1 MEIQRSLSRL
11 ENMYHY
17 LLSCSEYEHGII
29 KDFIDDLFRYT
40 SLLESSDKDAVCVLR
55 SKLDRILFWDF
66 NELYPVSR
74 QALSK
79 VMHNVYCI
87 LTGHSDSE
95 AYSIARFIEWT
106 DTTNKKLYDDAASR
120 SPEEFIP
127 TINHMLL
134 IRSLFDSYV
143 SSADSVECRYVLK
156 EEPENEVNE
165 VVIEEKGNEKI
176 METKKVMLIE
186 VSSEE
191 FNEARNMIS
200 ETIFNECDIRIY
212 QDLSAI
218 AFHLNRF
225 IPNNDMS
232 ELDKAINA
240 ISATF
245 MWSFSD
251 LNKQYKNG
259 REGLKKILGAFCSQ
273 ITINILT
280 SAGLG
285 DDNETEFYNCV
296 SRIEAQ
302 NITDDDIT
310 EYSKFLKMVV
320 ASLQYFKQLKASC
333 MSGEARVIY
342 V

>member
-1 MEIQRSLSRL
+1 MGIQRSLNRL
-11 ENMYHY
+11 ENMYDY
-17 LLSCSEYEHGII
+17 LLSCSEDERGII
-29 KDFIDDLFRYT
+29 KEIIDDLYRYA
-40 SLLESSDKDAVCVLR
+40 SLLDSSDKDVSCVLR
-55 SKLDRILFWDF
+55 NKIDIILSWDF
-66 NELYPVSR
+66 NSLRPVSR

-79 VMHNVYCI
+79 IMHNIYCM

-95 AYSIARFIEWT
+95 AYSIARFIEWA
-106 DTTNKKLYDDAASR
+106 DTTNKKLYDDAVSR
-120 SPEEFIP
+120 APEEFIP

-143 SSADSVECRYVLK
+143 SGADSVECRYVLK
-156 EEPENEVNE
+156 EEPENEANE
-165 VVIEEKGNEKI
+165 VVIEEKGNEKT

-191 FNEARNMIS
+191 FNNARNMIS
-200 ETIFNECDIRIY
+200 ETIFDECDIRIY

-225 IPNNDMS
+225 IPNNDME

-251 LNKQYKNG
+251 LHKQYNNG

-285 DDNETEFYNCV
+285 DDNEIEFYNCV
-296 SRIEAQ
+296 SRIKAQ
-302 NITDDDIT
+302 NITDDDIA

>member
-1 MEIQRSLSRL
+1 MRITTTLNRLGEITKDLMPCTEFERKTIQD
-11 ENMYHY
+11 
-17 LLSCSEYEHGII
+17 II
-29 KDFIDDLFRYT
+29 DGLFIYVSSSD
-40 SLLESSDKDAVCVLR
+40 SSDKEAIYKLR
-55 SKLDRILFWDF
+55 DKLNNVIFWEFD
-66 NELYPVSR
+66 NLYPVSR
-74 QALSK
+74 QAISK
-79 VMHNVYCI
+79 VMHNIYCI
-87 LTGHSDSE
+87 LTGQNDSN
-95 AYSIARFIEWT
+95 AYSIARSIEWS
-106 DTTNKKLYDDAASR
+106 DSSIKKIYEYAVSR
-120 SPEEFIP
+120 APEEFIP

-134 IRSLFDSYV
+134 IRSLFDSYI
-143 SSADSVECRYVLK
+143 SGNDSVECRYVLK

-296 SRIEAQ
+296 SRIKAQ
-302 NITDDDIT
+302 NITDDDIA

>member
-1 MEIQRSLSRL
+1 MGIHRSLSIL
-11 ENMYHY
+11 ENMYDY
-17 LLSCSEYEHGII
+17 LLSCSEDERGII
-29 KDFIDDLFRYT
+29 KEIIDDLYRYA
-40 SLLESSDKDAVCVLR
+40 SLLDSSDKDVSCVLR
-55 SKLDRILFWDF
+55 NKIDIILFWDF
-66 NELYPVSR
+66 NSLRPVSR

-79 VMHNVYCI
+79 IMHNIYCM

-106 DTTNKKLYDDAASR
+106 DNTNKKLYDDAVSR
-120 SPEEFIP
+120 APEEFIP

-143 SSADSVECRYVLK
+143 SGADSVECRYVFN

-165 VVIEEKGNEKI
+165 VVIEEKGNEKP

-200 ETIFNECDIRIY
+200 ETIFDECDIRIY

-225 IPNNDMS
+225 IPNNDMD
-232 ELDKAINA
+232 ELEKAIKA

-251 LNKQYKNG
+251 LSKQFKNG

-273 ITINILT
+273 TTINILT

-285 DDNETEFYNCV
+285 DENETEFYNCV
-296 SRIEAQ
+296 SRNRDH
-302 NITDDDIT
+302 NITDDDIA

>member
-1 MEIQRSLSRL
+1 MGIQRSLSRL
-11 ENMYHY
+11 ENMYDY
-17 LLSCSEYEHGII
+17 LLSCSEDERGII
-29 KDFIDDLFRYT
+29 KEIIDDLYRYA
-40 SLLESSDKDAVCVLR
+40 SLLDSSDKDVSCVLR
-55 SKLDRILFWDF
+55 KKIDIILFWDF
-66 NELYPVSR
+66 NSLRPVSR

-79 VMHNVYCI
+79 IMHNIYCM

-106 DTTNKKLYDDAASR
+106 DTTNKKLYDDAVSR
-120 SPEEFIP
+120 APEEFIP

-143 SSADSVECRYVLK
+143 SGADSVEYRYVFK

-165 VVIEEKGNEKI
+165 VVIEEKGNEKP

-225 IPNNDMS
+225 IPNNDME

-251 LNKQYKNG
+251 LHKQYKNG

-285 DDNETEFYNCV
+285 DVNETEFYNCV
-296 SRIEAQ
+296 SRNKAQ

-310 EYSKFLKMVV
+310 EYSKFLKTVV

>member
-1 MEIQRSLSRL
+1 MGLNKTLIRL
-11 ENMYHY
+11 ENIHQYTMP
-17 LLSCSEYEHGII
+17 CTEYERMII
-29 KDFIDDLFRYT
+29 QDIVDRL
-40 SLLESSDKDAVCVLR
+40 SSYISTADSSVKEAIYELR
-55 SKLDRILFWDF
+55 NKLDIILFWDF
-66 NELYPVSR
+66 ESLYPVSR
-74 QALSK
+74 QAISK
-79 VMHNVYCI
+79 VMHNIYCI

-95 AYSIARFIEWT
+95 AYSIARFIEWSDPAT
-106 DTTNKKLYDDAASR
+106 KKLYDYAVSR
-120 SPEEFIP
+120 APEEFIP

-134 IRSLFDSYV
+134 IRSLFDSYI
-143 SSADSVECRYVLK
+143 SGENSPESRYVLK
-156 EEPENEVNE
+156 EYPENDVDV
-165 VVIEEKGNEKI
+165 VVIEEKGNEKT

-212 QDLSAI
+212 QDLSSI

-251 LNKQYKNG
+251 LHKQYKNG

-296 SRIEAQ
+296 SRNKAQ

-333 MSGEARVIY
+333 MSGDARVIFN
-342 V
+342 

>member
-1 MEIQRSLSRL
+1 MIIQDIVDRLSSYISTAGSSVK
-11 ENMYHY
+11 EAI
-17 LLSCSEYEHGII
+17 YE
-29 KDFIDDLFRYT
+29 
-40 SLLESSDKDAVCVLR
+40 LR
-55 SKLDRILFWDF
+55 NKLDIVLFWDF
-66 NELYPVSR
+66 NSLYPVSR
-74 QALSK
+74 QAVSK
-79 VMHNVYCI
+79 VMHNIYCI

-106 DTTNKKLYDDAASR
+106 DVSTKKLYDYAVSR
-120 SPEEFIP
+120 APEEFIP
-127 TINHMLL
+127 TINHILL
-134 IRSLFDSYV
+134 IRSLFDSYI
-143 SSADSVECRYVLK
+143 SGENSPESRYVLK
-156 EEPENEVNE
+156 EEPENEIDE
-165 VVIEEKGNEKI
+165 VVIEEKGNEET

-191 FNEARNMIS
+191 FNDARKMIG
-200 ETIFNECDIRIY
+200 ETIFEECDIRIY

-240 ISATF
+240 ISDTF

-296 SRIEAQ
+296 SRNKAQ
-302 NITDDDIT
+302 NITDDDIA

>member
-1 MEIQRSLSRL
+1 MGIQRSLNRL
-11 ENMYHY
+11 ENMYDY
-17 LLSCSEYEHGII
+17 LISCSEDERGII
-29 KDFIDDLFRYT
+29 KEIIDDLYRYA
-40 SLLESSDKDAVCVLR
+40 SVLDSSDNDVSCVLR
-55 SKLDRILFWDF
+55 NKIDIILFWDF
-66 NELYPVSR
+66 NSLRPVSR

-79 VMHNVYCI
+79 IMHNVYCM

-95 AYSIARFIEWT
+95 AYSIARFIEWA
-106 DTTNKKLYDDAASR
+106 DTTNKKLYDDAVSR
-120 SPEEFIP
+120 APEEFIP

-143 SSADSVECRYVLK
+143 SGADSTECRYVLK
-156 EEPENEVNE
+156 EEPKNEVNE
-165 VVIEEKGNEKI
+165 VVIEEKGNEKP

-191 FNEARNMIS
+191 FNNARNMIS
-200 ETIFNECDIRIY
+200 ETIFDECDIRIY

-251 LNKQYKNG
+251 LSKQYKNG
-259 REGLKKILGAFCSQ
+259 REGLRKILGAFCSQ

-285 DDNETEFYNCV
+285 DENETEFYNCV
-296 SRIEAQ
+296 SRIKAQ

>member
-1 MEIQRSLSRL
+1 MGIQRSLNRL
-11 ENMYHY
+11 ENMYDY
-17 LLSCSEYEHGII
+17 LLSCSEDERGII
-29 KDFIDDLFRYT
+29 KEIIDDLYRYA
-40 SLLESSDKDAVCVLR
+40 SLLDSSDKDVSYVLR
-55 SKLDRILFWDF
+55 NKIDIILSWDF
-66 NELYPVSR
+66 NSLRPVSR

-79 VMHNVYCI
+79 IMHNIYYM

-95 AYSIARFIEWT
+95 AYSIARFIEWA
-106 DTTNKKLYDDAASR
+106 DTTNKKLYDDAVSR
-120 SPEEFIP
+120 APEEFIP

-143 SSADSVECRYVLK
+143 SGADSAECRYVLK

-165 VVIEEKGNEKI
+165 VVIEEKGNEKP

-191 FNEARNMIS
+191 FNNARNMIS
-200 ETIFNECDIRIY
+200 ETIFDECDIRIY

-285 DDNETEFYNCV
+285 DDNEIEFYNCV
-296 SRIEAQ
+296 SRNKAQ
-302 NITDDDIT
+302 NITDDDIA

>member
-1 MEIQRSLSRL
+1 MGIQRSLSRL
-11 ENMYHY
+11 ENMYDY
-17 LLSCSEYEHGII
+17 LLSCSEDERGII
-29 KDFIDDLFRYT
+29 KEIIDDLYRYA
-40 SLLESSDKDAVCVLR
+40 SLLDSSDKDVSCVLR
-55 SKLDRILFWDF
+55 NKIDIILSWDF
-66 NELYPVSR
+66 KSLRPVSR

-79 VMHNVYCI
+79 IMHNIYCM

-95 AYSIARFIEWT
+95 AYSIARFIEWA
-106 DTTNKKLYDDAASR
+106 DTTNKKLYDDAVSR
-120 SPEEFIP
+120 APEEFIP

-143 SSADSVECRYVLK
+143 SGADSVECRYVFK
-156 EEPENEVNE
+156 EELENEVNE
-165 VVIEEKGNEKI
+165 VVIEEKGNEKT

-191 FNEARNMIS
+191 FNNARNMIS
-200 ETIFNECDIRIY
+200 ETIFDECDIRIY
-212 QDLSAI
+212 QDLSSI

-251 LNKQYKNG
+251 LHKQYKNG

-285 DDNETEFYNCV
+285 DENETEFYNCV
-296 SRIEAQ
+296 SRNKAQ

>member
-1 MEIQRSLSRL
+1 
-11 ENMYHY
+11 
-17 LLSCSEYEHGII
+17 
-29 KDFIDDLFRYT
+29 
-40 SLLESSDKDAVCVLR
+40 
-55 SKLDRILFWDF
+55 
-66 NELYPVSR
+66 
-74 QALSK
+74 
-79 VMHNVYCI
+79 
-87 LTGHSDSE
+87 
-95 AYSIARFIEWT
+95 
-106 DTTNKKLYDDAASR
+106 
-120 SPEEFIP
+120 
-127 TINHMLL
+127 
-134 IRSLFDSYV
+134 
-143 SSADSVECRYVLK
+143 
-156 EEPENEVNE
+156 
-165 VVIEEKGNEKI
+165 

-191 FNEARNMIS
+191 FNNARNMIS
-200 ETIFNECDIRIY
+200 ETIFDECDIRIY
-212 QDLSAI
+212 QDLSSI

-251 LNKQYKNG
+251 LHKQYKNG

-285 DDNETEFYNCV
+285 DENETDFYNCV
-296 SRIEAQ
+296 SRNKAQ

>member
-1 MEIQRSLSRL
+1 MGIQRSLSRL
-11 ENMYHY
+11 ENMYDY
-17 LLSCSEYEHGII
+17 LLSCSEDERGII
-29 KDFIDDLFRYT
+29 KEIIDDLYRYA
-40 SLLESSDKDAVCVLR
+40 SLLDSSDKDVSCVLR
-55 SKLDRILFWDF
+55 NKIDIILFWDF
-66 NELYPVSR
+66 NSLRPVSR

-79 VMHNVYCI
+79 IMHNIYCM

-95 AYSIARFIEWT
+95 AYSIAGFIEWA
-106 DTTNKKLYDDAASR
+106 DTTNKKLYDDTVSR
-120 SPEEFIP
+120 APEEFIP

-143 SSADSVECRYVLK
+143 SGADSVECRYVFK
-156 EEPENEVNE
+156 EELENEVNE
-165 VVIEEKGNEKI
+165 AVIEEKGNEKT

-191 FNEARNMIS
+191 FNDARNMIS
-200 ETIFNECDIRIY
+200 ETIFDECDIRIY

-232 ELDKAINA
+232 ELDKAIKA

-296 SRIEAQ
+296 SRIKAQ
-302 NITDDDIT
+302 NITNDDIT

>member
-1 MEIQRSLSRL
+1 MGIQRSLSRL
-11 ENMYHY
+11 ENMYDY
-17 LLSCSEYEHGII
+17 LLSCSEDERGII
-29 KDFIDDLFRYT
+29 KEIIDDLYRYA
-40 SLLESSDKDAVCVLR
+40 SLLDSSDKDVSCVLR
-55 SKLDRILFWDF
+55 NKIDIILSWDF
-66 NELYPVSR
+66 NSLRPVSR

-79 VMHNVYCI
+79 IMHNIYCM

-95 AYSIARFIEWT
+95 AYSIARFIEWA
-106 DTTNKKLYDDAASR
+106 DTTNKKLYDDAVSR
-120 SPEEFIP
+120 SPEEFIQ

-143 SSADSVECRYVLK
+143 SGADSAECRYVLK

-165 VVIEEKGNEKI
+165 VVIEEKGNEKT

-191 FNEARNMIS
+191 FNEARKMIG
-200 ETIFNECDIRIY
+200 ETIFEECDIRIY

-251 LNKQYKNG
+251 LHKQYKNG

-296 SRIEAQ
+296 SRNKAQ

-333 MSGEARVIY
+333 MSGDARVIFN
-342 V
+342 

>member
-1 MEIQRSLSRL
+1 MGIQRSLSRL
-11 ENMYHY
+11 ENIYTH
-17 LLSCSEYEHGII
+17 LISCSKYEQEII
-29 KDFIDDLFRYT
+29 KEFIDDLFRYA
-40 SLLESSDKDAVCVLR
+40 SLLDSSDKDAAFVLR
-55 SKLDRILFWDF
+55 NKMDRILFWDF
-66 NELYPVSR
+66 NALYPVSR
-74 QALSK
+74 QAISK
-79 VMHNVYCI
+79 VMHNIYCM

-95 AYSIARFIEWT
+95 AYSIARFIEWA
-106 DTTNKKLYDDAASR
+106 DTTNKKLYYDAVSR
-120 SPEEFIP
+120 APEEFIP

-134 IRSLFDSYV
+134 IRSLFDSYM
-143 SSADSVECRYVLK
+143 SGADSVECRYVLK
-156 EEPENEVNE
+156 EELENEVNE
-165 VVIEEKGNEKI
+165 VVIEEKGNEKP

-191 FNEARNMIS
+191 FNDARKMIG
-200 ETIFNECDIRIY
+200 ETIFEECDIRIY

-225 IPNNDMS
+225 IPDNDME
-232 ELDKAINA
+232 ELDKAINT

-251 LNKQYKNG
+251 LHKQYKNG
-259 REGLKKILGAFCSQ
+259 REGLKKILSAFCSQ

-296 SRIEAQ
+296 SRNKAQ
-302 NITDDDIT
+302 NITDADIT

-342 V
+342 A

>member
-1 MEIQRSLSRL
+1 MGIQRSLSRL
-11 ENMYHY
+11 ENMYDY
-17 LLSCSEYEHGII
+17 LLSCSEDERGII
-29 KDFIDDLFRYT
+29 KEIIDDLYRYA
-40 SLLESSDKDAVCVLR
+40 SLLDSSDKDVSCVLR
-55 SKLDRILFWDF
+55 NKIDIILSWDF
-66 NELYPVSR
+66 NSLRPVSR

-79 VMHNVYCI
+79 IMHNIYCM

-95 AYSIARFIEWT
+95 AYSIARFIEWA
-106 DTTNKKLYDDAASR
+106 DTTNKKLYDDAVSR
-120 SPEEFIP
+120 APEEFIP

-143 SSADSVECRYVLK
+143 SGADSVECRYVLK

-165 VVIEEKGNEKI
+165 VVTEEKGNEKT

-191 FNEARNMIS
+191 FNDARNMIS

-225 IPNNDMS
+225 IPNNDMG

-251 LNKQYKNG
+251 LHKQYKNG

-296 SRIEAQ
+296 SRIKAQ

>member
-1 MEIQRSLSRL
+1 MGIQRSLSRL
-11 ENMYHY
+11 ENMYDY
-17 LLSCSEYEHGII
+17 LLSCSEDERGII
-29 KDFIDDLFRYT
+29 KEIIDDLYRYA
-40 SLLESSDKDAVCVLR
+40 SLLDSSDKDVSCVLR
-55 SKLDRILFWDF
+55 NKIDIILFWDF
-66 NELYPVSR
+66 NSLRPVSR
-74 QALSK
+74 QVLSK
-79 VMHNVYCI
+79 IMHNIYCI

-95 AYSIARFIEWT
+95 AYSIARFIEWA
-106 DTTNKKLYDDAASR
+106 DTTNKKLYDDAVSR
-120 SPEEFIP
+120 APEEFIP

-143 SSADSVECRYVLK
+143 SGADSAECRYVFK
-156 EEPENEVNE
+156 EEPENE
-165 VVIEEKGNEKI
+165 VVIEEKGNEKP

-191 FNEARNMIS
+191 FNNARNMIS

-285 DDNETEFYNCV
+285 DDNEMEFYNCV
-296 SRIEAQ
+296 SRIKAQ

>member
-1 MEIQRSLSRL
+1 MGIQRSLSRL
-11 ENMYHY
+11 ENMYDY
-17 LLSCSEYEHGII
+17 LLSCSEDERGII
-29 KDFIDDLFRYT
+29 KEIIDDLYRYA
-40 SLLESSDKDAVCVLR
+40 SLLDSSDKDVSCVLR
-55 SKLDRILFWDF
+55 NKIDIILSWDF
-66 NELYPVSR
+66 NSLRPVSR

-79 VMHNVYCI
+79 IMHNIYCM
-87 LTGHSDSE
+87 LTGHSESE
-95 AYSIARFIEWT
+95 AYSIARFIEWA
-106 DTTNKKLYDDAASR
+106 DTTNKKLYDDAVSR
-120 SPEEFIP
+120 APEEFIP

-143 SSADSVECRYVLK
+143 SGADSVECRYVFK
-156 EEPENEVNE
+156 EEPENE
-165 VVIEEKGNEKI
+165 VVIEEKGNEKT

-191 FNEARNMIS
+191 FNDARNMIS
-200 ETIFNECDIRIY
+200 ETIFDECDIRIY

-259 REGLKKILGAFCSQ
+259 REGLRKILGAFCSQ

-296 SRIEAQ
+296 SRIKAQ
-302 NITDDDIT
+302 NITDDDIA

>member
-1 MEIQRSLSRL
+1 MGIQRSLNRL
-11 ENMYHY
+11 ENMYDY
-17 LLSCSEYEHGII
+17 LLSCSEDERGII
-29 KDFIDDLFRYT
+29 KEIIDDLYRYA
-40 SLLESSDKDAVCVLR
+40 SLLDSSDKDVSCVLR
-55 SKLDRILFWDF
+55 NKIDIILLWDF
-66 NELYPVSR
+66 NSLRPVSR

-79 VMHNVYCI
+79 IMHNIYCM

-95 AYSIARFIEWT
+95 AYSIARFIEWA
-106 DTTNKKLYDDAASR
+106 DTTNKKLYDDAVSR
-120 SPEEFIP
+120 APEEFIS

-134 IRSLFDSYV
+134 IRSLFDSYI
-143 SSADSVECRYVLK
+143 SGADSVECRYVLK

-165 VVIEEKGNEKI
+165 VVIEEKGNEKP

-191 FNEARNMIS
+191 FNNARNMIS
-200 ETIFNECDIRIY
+200 ETIFDECDIRIY

-296 SRIEAQ
+296 SRIKAQ
-302 NITDDDIT
+302 NITDDDIA

>member
-1 MEIQRSLSRL
+1 
-11 ENMYHY
+11 
-17 LLSCSEYEHGII
+17 
-29 KDFIDDLFRYT
+29 
-40 SLLESSDKDAVCVLR
+40 
-55 SKLDRILFWDF
+55 
-66 NELYPVSR
+66 
-74 QALSK
+74 
-79 VMHNVYCI
+79 MHNIYCI

-95 AYSIARFIEWT
+95 AYSIARCIEWSDSAT
-106 DTTNKKLYDDAASR
+106 KKLYDYAVSR
-120 SPEEFIP
+120 APEEFIP

-134 IRSLFDSYV
+134 IRSLFDSYI
-143 SSADSVECRYVLK
+143 SGENSPESRYVLK
-156 EEPENEVNE
+156 EYPENDVDE
-165 VVIEEKGNEKI
+165 VVIEEEGNEI

-191 FNEARNMIS
+191 FNDARNMIS

-225 IPNNDMS
+225 IPNNDMD

-296 SRIEAQ
+296 SRIKAQ

>member
-1 MEIQRSLSRL
+1 MDIQKSLSRL
-11 ENMYHY
+11 ENIYTH
-17 LLSCSEYEHGII
+17 LISCSKYEQEII
-29 KDFIDDLFRYT
+29 KEFIDDLFRYA
-40 SLLESSDKDAVCVLR
+40 SLLDSSDKDAAFVLR
-55 SKLDRILFWDF
+55 NKMDRILFWDF
-66 NELYPVSR
+66 NALYPVSR
-74 QALSK
+74 QAISK
-79 VMHNVYCI
+79 VMHNIYCM

-95 AYSIARFIEWT
+95 AYSIARFIERA
-106 DTTNKKLYDDAASR
+106 DIDNKKLYDDAISR
-120 SPEEFIP
+120 APEEFIP
-127 TINHMLL
+127 TINYMIL
-134 IRSLFDSYV
+134 IRSLFDSYI
-143 SSADSVECRYVLK
+143 SGDDSTECRYVLK

-165 VVIEEKGNEKI
+165 IVIEERGNEET

-225 IPNNDMS
+225 IPNNDMD
-232 ELDKAINA
+232 ELEKAIKA

-251 LNKQYKNG
+251 LSKQFKNG

-273 ITINILT
+273 TTINILT

-285 DDNETEFYNCV
+285 DENETDFYNCV
-296 SRIEAQ
+296 GRNKAQ
-302 NITDDDIT
+302 NITDDDIA

-333 MSGEARVIY
+333 MSGNARVIY
-342 V
+342 A

>member
-1 MEIQRSLSRL
+1 MGIQRSLSGL
-11 ENMYHY
+11 ENMYDY
-17 LLSCSEYEHGII
+17 LLSCSEDERGII
-29 KDFIDDLFRYT
+29 KEIIDDLYRYA
-40 SLLESSDKDAVCVLR
+40 SLLDSSDKDVSCVLR
-55 SKLDRILFWDF
+55 NKIDIILSWDF
-66 NELYPVSR
+66 NSLRPVSR

-79 VMHNVYCI
+79 IMHNIYCM

-95 AYSIARFIEWT
+95 AYSIARFIEWA
-106 DTTNKKLYDDAASR
+106 DTTNKKLYDDAVLRA
-120 SPEEFIP
+120 PEEFIP

-134 IRSLFDSYV
+134 IRSLFESYV
-143 SSADSVECRYVLK
+143 SGVDSVECRYVFK
-156 EEPENEVNE
+156 EELENEVNK
-165 VVIEEKGNEKI
+165 VVTEEKGNEKP

-200 ETIFNECDIRIY
+200 ETIFDECDIRIY
-212 QDLSAI
+212 QDLSTI

-259 REGLKKILGAFCSQ
+259 REGLRKILSAFCSQ

-296 SRIEAQ
+296 SRIKAQ

>member
-1 MEIQRSLSRL
+1 MDIQKSLSRFK
-11 ENMYHY
+11 NINNY
-17 LLSCSEYEHGII
+17 LTPCTEYERGVILDI
-29 KDFIDDLFRYT
+29 VDGLFTYVST
-40 SLLESSDKDAVCVLR
+40 SNSSDKEAIYELR
-55 SKLDRILFWDF
+55 NKMDIILFWEFD
-66 NELYPVSR
+66 NLYPVSR
-74 QALSK
+74 QAISK
-79 VMHNVYCI
+79 AMHDIYCI
-87 LTGHSDSE
+87 LTGRSDSE
-95 AYSIARFIEWT
+95 AYSISRLIEWN
-106 DTTNKKLYDDAASR
+106 DPFSKKLYDYVVSR
-120 SPEEFIP
+120 APEEFIP
-127 TINHMLL
+127 TINYMLL
-134 IRSLFDSYV
+134 IRSLFNSYITGGDSL
-143 SSADSVECRYVLK
+143 ECGYVLK
-156 EEPENEVNE
+156 EEPEDEIDE
-165 VVIEEKGNEKI
+165 VVIEEKGNEKN

-191 FNEARNMIS
+191 FNDARNMIS

-251 LNKQYKNG
+251 LHKQYKNG

-285 DDNETEFYNCV
+285 DENETEFYNCV
-296 SRIEAQ
+296 SRNKAQ